1 MTINIRVAAP
11 NDVEAVLLLW
21 REAETHATTTDDVES
36 LERLMAYDAGALLVA
51 ESDGRLVGS
60 VIAGWDG
67 WRGSIYRL
75 AVSPA
80 YRRSGLASA
89 LVREAEHRL
98 GSLGAQ
104 RLQAMVVSD
113 DGQAMDFWRHGE
125 WDEQPDRAR
134 FVRNR
139 AQPG

>member
-75 AVSPA
+75 AVAPSH
-80 YRRSGLASA
+80 RRGGLGRRLTRA
-89 LVREAEHRL
+89 AEDRL
-98 GSLGAQ
+98 ATL
-104 RLQAMVVSD
+104 
-113 DGQAMDFWRHGE
+113 
-125 WDEQPDRAR
+125 
-134 FVRNR
+134 
-139 AQPG
+139 